1 MKRREFLAAAGA
13 LGFCPGLSFGQG
25 ETSGYADMHGLVRT
39 VMPGYA
45 EFASLEAELAKRGLK
60 AADIEGIMGGNY
72 IRVLRQAMT
81 L

>member
-25 ETSGYADMHGLVRT
+25 KTS
-39 VMPGYA
+39 GYA
-45 EFASLEAELAKRGLK
+45 EFATLEAELAKRGLK